1 MLNVPKTPACSP
13 DDAFAGLADL
23 TRRMKTLADQGQN
36 QAADDG
42 CLLVFGI
49 VREYAFKLEQMLRD
63 ERLRHR
69 PHLPTTPNGD

>member
-1 MLNVPKTPACSP
+1 MLNLSKTAVCSS

-23 TRRMKTLADQGQN
+23 THRMKTLADQGQG

-49 VREYAFKLEQMLRD
+49 VRDYAFKLEQMLRD

-69 PHLPTTPNGD
+69 TRLPTTPNGD